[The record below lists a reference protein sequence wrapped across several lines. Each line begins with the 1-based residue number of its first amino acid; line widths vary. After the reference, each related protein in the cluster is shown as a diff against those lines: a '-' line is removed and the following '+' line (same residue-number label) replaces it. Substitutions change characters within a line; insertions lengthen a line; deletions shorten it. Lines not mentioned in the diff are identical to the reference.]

1 MTQKLEFSKFLGQ
14 ETEDEITQ
22 VSTYATF
29 QIRLTTIS
37 TNLRL
42 AMSSLTN
49 PQLTYAINLT
59 CNYFL
64 INLRSLILG
73 VVYVLSNIKNFF

>member
-1 MTQKLEFSKFLGQ
+1 LAKGGDRIGHRKNKANNSMTQKLEFSKFLGQ

-37 TNLRL
+37 TNLL
-42 AMSSLTN
+42 
-49 PQLTYAINLT
+49 
-59 CNYFL
+59 
-64 INLRSLILG
+64 
-73 VVYVLSNIKNFF
+73 